1 MRTAVKRGRKTTS
14 KTKAKAKTR
23 GATSKAKPKTK
34 SRKHPWKVL
43 ARYQSQSSP
52 GLKHEVRRGG
62 DGVVYCTCLG
72 WKMARRRNGEPK
84 ARNCWHLQDYRGY

>member
-1 MRTAVKRGRKTTS
+1 MRTAVRKA
-14 KTKAKAKTR
+14 TKAKAKKKHPTAAR
-23 GATSKAKPKTK
+23 K
-34 SRKHPWKVL
+34 RKHPWKVL

-72 WKMARRRNGEPK
+72 WKMARKRNGEPK